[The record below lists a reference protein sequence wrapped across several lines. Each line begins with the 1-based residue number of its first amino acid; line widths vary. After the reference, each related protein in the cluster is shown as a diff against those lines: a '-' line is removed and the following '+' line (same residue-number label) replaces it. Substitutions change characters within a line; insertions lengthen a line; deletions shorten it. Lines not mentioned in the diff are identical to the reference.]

1 VQHVSKAAGDTP
13 LQQLVLKIH
22 SRCDLACDHCYV
34 YEHADKSW
42 TTRPVVIGQDT
53 VRRTAARFATYAR
66 EHDLASVTVILHG
79 GEPLLAG
86 PSRLRSICAEFSS
99 ALAGITEL
107 ELKIHTNGLQ
117 LSRRH
122 LDVFREYGVLVSV
135 SLDGDQAAND
145 RHRLD
150 RRYRSSY
157 HRVLRAI
164 DLLRTEEYRHL
175 FGGLLC
181 TVDVANEPV
190 VVHDA
195 LTALSPPRID
205 YLLPHSTWDSPPP
218 CGSSGS
224 ATPYADWLLAIFDR
238 WTEQGRTVRVRTFD
252 SVLSTLRGGP
262 SLTEAMGL
270 APSDLTVVETD
281 GSFEQADWLKTA
293 YEGAPATGYNVHDHD
308 FERFSQHHGVR
319 ARQRGLLGLS
329 ETCRSC
335 PVVESCGGGL
345 YGHRYSSERDFDNP
359 SVFCADL
366 RALIEG
372 IAERIT
378 ERVFS
383 PAVLGP
389 SALRA
394 AQQEQDF
401 ALLDY
406 AGARLAGYPDW
417 DAVWRALLELDAD
430 QETARHL
437 NRVLAHPYLR
447 HSLRQAAPADSA
459 TPRFAAATMAAAW
472 LARAPIRLAWQQADR
487 RLHLPTL
494 GTLTLP
500 EPGRVEAT
508 VVGQELEIR
517 TADGTRLVVVNQPTA
532 FWRPLSRVWVSDS
545 KQLLIDDADPL
556 RAIFASPVAAP
567 LSSEDRTAFR
577 ERLLMAG
584 KLRAEQGAEDDDSNS
599 LRVGAV
605 TPLIAGSAVQLDTEG
620 LGGLGV
626 PVDVEPRSLVR
637 ELPRLG
643 RRARL
648 AALRA
653 TTDLHVPGNRAGR
666 LFSEA
671 VEGLGDAEYWGQH
684 SPKGVRALAKTRR
697 ALDALA
703 ALPNQD
709 LTETGSALL
718 AQLRSE
724 RAAWAHGAAAS
735 ERVGRTVPPAVRVGD
750 PTECG

>member
-1 VQHVSKAAGDTP
+1 MSNTTGDIP

-42 TTRPVVIGQDT
+42 KTRPVVIGEET
-53 VRRTAARFATYAR
+53 VRQVACRFAEYAR
-66 EHDLASVTVILHG
+66 SHKLSSVTVILHG

-86 PSRLRSICAEFSS
+86 PARIRSLCTEFSS
-99 ALAGITEL
+99 ALASISDL
-107 ELKIHTNGLQ
+107 DLRIHTNGLQ

-122 LDVFREYGVLVSV
+122 LDVFKEFDVMVSV
-135 SLDGDQAAND
+135 SLDGDRAAND

-150 RRYRSSY
+150 RRDRSSY
-157 HRVLRAI
+157 DRVLRAI
-164 DLLRTEEYRHL
+164 DLLRAPEYRHL

-181 TVDVANEPV
+181 TVDVENDPV

-195 LTALSPPRID
+195 LTALGPPRID

-218 CGSSGS
+218 RGSSGS
-224 ATPYADWLLAIFDR
+224 PTPYADWLLAIFDR

-270 APSDLTVVETD
+270 APSDLAVVETD

-308 FERFSQHHGVR
+308 FDRFARHHGVQ
-319 ARQRGLLGLS
+319 ARQRGLLGLA

-345 YGHRYSSERDFDNP
+345 YGHRYSSARDFDNP

-366 RALIEG
+366 RALVEG

-378 ERVFS
+378 QRSFS

-389 SALRA
+389 AALRS

-401 ALLDY
+401 ALLNY
-406 AGARLAGYPDW
+406 AGARLAGHPDW
-417 DAVWRALLELDAD
+417 DAVWRALMRLDAD
-430 QETARHL
+430 PETARHL
-437 NRVLAHPYLR
+437 NRVLAHPYVRL
-447 HSLRQAAPADSA
+447 SLRQAGPADSSTA
-459 TPRFAAATMAAAW
+459 RFAAATVAAAW
-472 LARAPIRLAWQQADR
+472 HARTPLRLAWHQADR
-487 RLHLPTL
+487 NLHLPTL

-500 EPGRVEAT
+500 APGRVEAT
-508 VVGQELEIR
+508 VAGRELDVL
-517 TADGTRLVVVNQPTA
+517 TADGDRFVVGEQPTDV
-532 FWRPLSRVWVSDS
+532 WRPLTRVSVSDT
-545 KQLLIDDADPL
+545 KQLLVDDADPL
-556 RAIFASPVAAP
+556 RAVFASPVAAP
-567 LSSEDRTAFR
+567 LAEGDLTAFGDLLRTAC
-577 ERLLMAG
+577 
-584 KLRAEQGAEDDDSNS
+584 KLRAEQGPEDDDDPHA

-605 TPLIAGSAVQLDTEG
+605 TPLVAGSGPQLDTEG

-626 PVDVEPRSLVR
+626 PVDFHPLDLVR

-666 LFSEA
+666 LFTEA
-671 VEGLGDAEYWGQH
+671 VEGLADRAYWGH
-684 SPKGVRALAKTRR
+684 RAPRGVQALERAGR

-703 ALPNQD
+703 ALPD
-709 LTETGSALL
+709 RELTETGRELA
-718 AQLRSE
+718 AQLGRE
-724 RAAWAHGAAAS
+724 RAAWAGEA
-735 ERVGRTVPPAVRVGD
+735 
-750 PTECG
+750 